1 MKFEV
6 FKNLQETAT
15 DYRAVLLA
23 IRTADREARDITR
36 SIESRLAAEKKQ
48 AETRAAE
55 LTAIIGD
62 PARSETIRRMAQA
75 ELDGLKCQT
84 YEPSTVEKEAFDD
97 AVSELEQAAADAK
110 ALQTKLSGL
119 LTEARD
125 ELEEIRK
132 NTIHDPAN
140 NIDIF
145 AGWPAG
151 LRRDF
156 AAMLARAGGEAST

>member
-6 FKNLQETAT
+6 FKNLEEAAI
-15 DYRAVLLA
+15 DYRTVVLA

-36 SIESRLAAEKKQ
+36 SIESRLDAERKQ
-48 AETRAAE
+48 ATSRAAE

-75 ELDGLKCQT
+75 EFDGLKRQI
-84 YEPSTVEKEAFDD
+84 YGPSIVEKEAFDD

-110 ALQTKLSGL
+110 TLQKKLTAL

-125 ELEEIRK
+125 QLEEIK
-132 NTIHDPAN
+132 KSTIHDREN
-140 NIDIF
+140 NLDILS
-145 AGWPAG
+145 GWPAG

-156 AAMLARAGGEAST
+156 AAMLARSGGEAAG